1 VRSWLHIDNSARS
14 LTTSPDPGQ
23 RTRQATPSVDR
34 PVRWRRSPEAL
45 AVELRQLEY
54 FLAVVEEGS
63 FTRAAARLYMSQS
76 SLSASLLGLERELG
90 SDLFIRG
97 RRGAELTDAGRALV
111 GPARDAIGDIERARQ
126 VVGEVTGL
134 IRGTVRV
141 ATVAVPPEVDVT
153 DTVQAFQRRHPEV
166 RVHVLHDGAAD
177 LLGLVME
184 SQVDF
189 AVTPLTRRTASG
201 LRFERLLGSP
211 MAAIYPA
218 GHRFAGAREVDVR
231 DLLDELVIDL
241 PRGWWPR
248 DLFERMLGQRRL
260 QREVRVEV
268 NEWFGALTMVQR
280 GVGVAYG
287 PRDCVD
293 RTLFCDL
300 GMATLADAPLWELG
314 IVTRNETL
322 RGAAGRV
329 FLDAYRER
337 CRRLLGASGAPP
349 TEPPPASPSGPR
361 PEQPRT

>member
-1 VRSWLHIDNSARS
+1 
-14 LTTSPDPGQ
+14 
-23 RTRQATPSVDR
+23 
-34 PVRWRRSPEAL
+34 L